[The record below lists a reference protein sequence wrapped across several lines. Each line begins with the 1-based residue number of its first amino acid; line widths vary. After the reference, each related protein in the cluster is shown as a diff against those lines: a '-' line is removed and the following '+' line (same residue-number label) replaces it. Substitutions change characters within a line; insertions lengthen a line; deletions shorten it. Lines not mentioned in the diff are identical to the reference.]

1 MPVVDSGIVT
11 IYDRANGNK
20 PLNCF
25 RIDAKVFL
33 EHPSGRWSA
42 DPNAKSIKVKDA
54 KGIEVKSDSG
64 TTMSLKEMTLKQ
76 LQGYANQKK
85 IEGWES
91 MDRAKLAEAIE
102 ALEKESKKDE

>member
-11 IYDRANGNK
+11 IYDRKNENK
-20 PLNCF
+20 PLVCH

-33 EHPSGRWSA
+33 EHKSGRWSA
-42 DPNAKSIKVKDA
+42 DPNAKSIKLKDA

-64 TTMSLKEMTLKQ
+64 ATMILKEMTLKQ

-102 ALEKESKKDE
+102 ALERESKKDE